1 MSGHW
6 TTDEVAGHPVDI
18 YEPTTNN
25 GHGFVLIYLH
35 GVHLQT
41 LHDQDAFCTQFEQY
55 GLPVVCPQTK
65 QSWWADRICPE
76 FDSEITAEKYVLD
89 HILPYIERRWQ
100 ATPPS
105 IGLLGTSMGGQ
116 GALRFAY
123 KYPRQFPVV
132 AAISPAIDYHL
143 RMKEGDAVLSGMYRN
158 VEQARQETALL
169 YVNPLNWP
177 RHQFFCCCPEDE
189 RWFESADRLQM
200 KLGSM
205 GIPHDYD
212 LETVGGGH
220 GFAYYN
226 LMAARVVGFIAE
238 RLDQERRRVV

>member
-1 MSGHW
+1 
-6 TTDEVAGHPVDI
+6 
-18 YEPTTNN
+18 
-25 GHGFVLIYLH
+25 
-35 GVHLQT
+35 
-41 LHDQDAFCTQFEQY
+41 
-55 GLPVVCPQTK
+55 LPVVCPQTK